1 MDLLNENV
9 DSIEVELE
17 VELEVVLDFH
27 KEIWES
33 DVYECNNVD
42 GMVLSYI
49 RWYV

>member
-1 MDLLNENV
+1 MLDLLNEKV

-27 KEIWES
+27 KIWES

-42 GMVLSYI
+42 GMVSSYV
-49 RWYV
+49 R